1 MENSDG
7 RRVDPKVVG
16 EWGEHLA
23 ALWLRKQGRKVLYRN
38 FRAPKGGE
46 VDIVCRHGKV
56 LTFVEVK
63 TRTRTDYGRPADAVN
78 SAKEQLV
85 LRGARAWLRL
95 LDKPEKIPTRCDIV
109 EVILTEGEP
118 AKVSVIEGAFKL
130 ADS

>member
-23 ALWLRKQGRKVLYRN
+23 VLWLRKQGRKVLYRN

-63 TRTRTDYGRPADAVN
+63 TRTRTDFGRPADAVN

-95 LDKPEKIPTRCDIV
+95 LDKPEEIPTRCDIV